1 MIKKIGAAVFC
12 FAAVIAL
19 SGCSHI
25 TVLRTQEL
33 KEIQD
38 RVDTLHSKN
47 INLHTKLHEK
57 QEKLDEQMK
66 TTSEMLR
73 IMRAEQQMHFT
84 NLDRKISAVEN
95 NIFENQSQLSN
106 LKQSTAE
113 VSRRLEQQIANAE
126 EAANLRKLQ
135 LEKLFEIAMGD
146 FNAGRY
152 DLAIGGFRDLATQF
166 PESAEAPEAEYWI
179 AESYFAKRDFET
191 AEKAYFEF
199 VKKHADGPRYCVA
212 LYKLGLTYGHQNK
225 MRSREMVWRNLLNRC
240 ADSPEAQAVQAQLE
254 SEAAA
259 GQ

>member
-1 MIKKIGAAVFC
+1 MIKKIGAIAFC
-12 FAAVIAL
+12 FIAAVVL

-33 KEIQD
+33 KEVQD
-38 RVDTLHSKN
+38 RVDTLHSK
-47 INLHTKLHEK
+47 LTTLQYKLIEE
-57 QEKLDEQMK
+57 QAKLYDQQK
-66 TTSEMLR
+66 TNSEMLR
-73 IMRAEQQMHFT
+73 IMRADQQMRF
-84 NLDRKISAVEN
+84 NDIDRKVSAIEN
-95 NIFENQSQLSN
+95 NIFESHSQLSN

-113 VSRRLEQQIANAE
+113 VSRRLEQKLANDE

-166 PESAEAPEAEYWI
+166 PESAEAPDAEYWI
-179 AESYFAKRDFET
+179 AESYYAKRDYES

-199 VKKHADGPRYCVA
+199 VKKYNDGPRYCVS
-212 LYKLGLTYGHQNK
+212 LYKLGLAYGHQDK

-240 ADSPEAQAVQAQLE
+240 ADSPEAQAVTQQLE
-254 SEAAA
+254 SEK
-259 GQ
+259 Q